1 MFKLWLD
8 TFLLGLEA
16 QQVIWL
22 RTMKLAAGGKA
33 AEHEA
38 RRMVTEKV
46 AAAADAGLKIAAGA
60 GAKRVISGYR
70 GKVRANRRRLSRRA
84 R

>member
-1 MFKLWLD
+1 MFKLWFD
-8 TFLLGLEA
+8 TFLLGVEA

-22 RTMKLAAGGKA
+22 RAMKLAAGGKA

-38 RRMVTEKV
+38 RRMVTEK
-46 AAAADAGLKIAAGA
+46 AAAPAEAGLKIAAGA
-60 GAKRVISGYR
+60 GAKSVIRGYR
-70 GKVRANRRRLSRRA
+70 GKVRANRRRLSRRG